1 VELHRKSTPAARRRD
16 LPERAPRRPTPPTG
30 RSPGAPPPG
39 DELHG
44 LPPTV
49 EPDLAPGEELLFV
62 LRGIGA
68 AMFLTTDRLV
78 VARDGGD
85 RRPRTGT
92 QSFPLDSVSHIRVEP
107 GERPSG
113 RIAIWIGAQEVVS
126 MFFDARSAD
135 RATAAVT
142 MARPLIARRRRERQ
156 ATAKRM
162 SG

>member
-1 VELHRKSTPAARRRD
+1 VSDRT
-16 LPERAPRRPTPPTG
+16 PRRPIPPG
-30 RSPGAPPPG
+30 PRVSGAPPA
-39 DELHG
+39 DDDLRG
-44 LPPTV
+44 LPSTV
-49 EPDLAPGEELLFV
+49 EPDLVPGEELLFV

-78 VARDGGD
+78 VARDGGE

-92 QSFPLDSVSHIRVEP
+92 QSFALDSISHIRVEP

-113 RIAIWIGAQEVVS
+113 RVAVWIGAQEAVS

-135 RATAAVT
+135 RANEAVAI
-142 MARPLIARRRRERQ
+142 ARPLIARRRRERQ
-156 ATAKRM
+156 KITRRI

>member
-1 VELHRKSTPAARRRD
+1 MPD
-16 LPERAPRRPTPPTG
+16 RAPRRPIARTG
-30 RSPGAPPPG
+30 RPADAPPV
-39 DELHG
+39 DDDLRG

-49 EPDLAPGEELLFV
+49 QPDLAPGEELLFV

-68 AMFLTTDRLV
+68 AMFVTTDRLV

-85 RRPRTGT
+85 RRPRSGT
-92 QSFPLDSVSHIRVEP
+92 QSFSLDAISHIRVEP

-113 RIAIWIGAQEVVS
+113 RIAVWIGMQEVIS

-135 RATAAVT
+135 RANEAVAT
-142 MARPLIARRRRERQ
+142 ARPLIARRRRERQ
-156 ATAKRM
+156 AIARRM